1 MAKGNIKDV
10 VEAYGAWGPDMSAGG
25 LTIVMDDEAAIG
37 EAVGRTLN
45 LHGAVSRCS
54 DNTVARRGGSNSRQA
69 IRIGAASP
77 SLDFCQKPSGYRAA
91 STCGATSVLYAKST
105 CWYSCSQNSALS

>member
-1 MAKGNIKDV
+1 
-10 VEAYGAWGPDMSAGG
+10 MSAGG
-25 LTIVMDDEAAIG
+25 LIIVADDEATIG

-45 LHGAVSRCS
+45 LHGAVSKCS
-54 DNTVARRGGSNSRQA
+54 TRSPAEVAATADKPFVSVLQVPLL
-69 IRIGAASP
+69 IFVKSP
-77 SLDFCQKPSGYRAA
+77 MGYRAV